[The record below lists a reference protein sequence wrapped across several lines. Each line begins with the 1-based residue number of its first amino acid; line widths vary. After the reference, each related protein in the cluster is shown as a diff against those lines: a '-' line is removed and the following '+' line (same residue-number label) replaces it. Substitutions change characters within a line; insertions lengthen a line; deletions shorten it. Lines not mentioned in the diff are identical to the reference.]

1 MISVAALTA
10 TALTGGHAFPKLS
23 PLTSPMRI
31 HSTFQDGGAGAKL
44 ALDRLDASAKDCA
57 AAVQGSGCRS
67 RGGNIKMQAVAA
79 GAATMSVAQA
89 CAFMQDPS
97 LSGMTV
103 DQHGQSAPFGSGSSS
118 APAPPQGAPGG
129 SGQPGTPRARRSH
142 WAPRRCLGCS
152 SEPPPKG
159 PPISP
164 PLSPARFHAF

>member
-103 DQHGQSAPFGSGSSS
+103 EPHGHSAPLAVAPARLLRLLRARLVAPGSS
-118 APAPPQGAPGG
+118 ALPGERPAHW
-129 SGQPGTPRARRSH
+129 TPRH
-142 WAPRRCLGCS
+142 CLGCS
-152 SEPPPKG
+152 
-159 PPISP
+159 
-164 PLSPARFHAF
+164 R

>member
-1 MISVAALTA
+1 
-10 TALTGGHAFPKLS
+10 
-23 PLTSPMRI
+23 MRI

-103 DQHGQSAPFGSGSSS
+103 EPHGQSAPLAVLQLGSCASSGRAWWLRAARHS
-118 APAPPQGAPGG
+118 QGEAQPLGAPPL
-129 SGQPGTPRARRSH
+129 PRVLESAASK
-142 WAPRRCLGCS
+142 A
-152 SEPPPKG
+152 
-159 PPISP
+159 PPICTPLTHACNLNP
-164 PLSPARFHAF
+164 P

>member
-103 DQHGQSAPFGSGSSS
+103 EPHGQKQGNERLWWRLARAPEVMAGILVAGPS
-118 APAPPQGAPGG
+118 PG
-129 SGQPGTPRARRSH
+129 RA
-142 WAPRRCLGCS
+142 
-152 SEPPPKG
+152 
-159 PPISP
+159 
-164 PLSPARFHAF
+164 